1 LIQTLRHPGILA
13 FLLLLLVWPTYS
25 YGQSK
30 KDLEDK
36 RKKLI
41 RDIQVTDKLLKKTT
55 QNKEAVY
62 DRYLA
67 LQNQIESRESL
78 IQTIGEE
85 VTAADEAIARNTG
98 VVQSLS
104 QDIERMQEE
113 YGRMVRNAYRRK
125 TISNPLLYILS
136 ADDLNQAF
144 RRWLFLRK
152 YDQYRKQQADAI
164 ASTRAMLSRRIAE
177 LEKTRTE
184 KANLL
189 NAIQSQKTILTL
201 SLSDKEV
208 LLKTLQKDESRL
220 KQDLQKK
227 QQAHES
233 LNQAIENI
241 IQEEVRKRIEE
252 SRKVKPPPPPPPAP
266 APAKPQEKVNA
277 APVAAAPKED
287 RPPPSAPVA
296 EAIPDDHLSQFF
308 RQRRGKLPWPV
319 DNGFISRAYGR
330 QKHPTIKN
338 IEISNNG
345 IDILTEESSE
355 VHAICDGRVAG
366 VQYIPGHDYTV
377 ILQHGTYYTVY
388 SNLSETNLA
397 KGNQVKSKQT
407 IGKVS
412 TNPIT
417 GSSELHFELWLEK
430 ERLNPAAWIRR

>member
-1 LIQTLRHPGILA
+1 MLLITWPGA
-13 FLLLLLVWPTYS
+13 VFA
-25 YGQSK
+25 QSK

-41 RDIQVTDKLLKKTT
+41 KDIQVTDKLLKKTT
-55 QNKEAVY
+55 QNKEATY

-78 IQTIGEE
+78 IQTIGIEI
-85 VTAADEAIARNTG
+85 TAADEEIARNAG
-98 VVQSLS
+98 VIESLT
-104 QDIERMQEE
+104 QDIERMQDE
-113 YGRMVRNAYRRK
+113 YGKMVRGAFRRK
-125 TISNPLLYILS
+125 TLSNPLLYILS
-136 ADDLNQAF
+136 AENLNQAF

-164 ASTRAMLSRRIAE
+164 AFTRNMLAKRIAD

-184 KANLL
+184 KTNLL
-189 NAIQSQKTILTL
+189 NSLQSQKTILTF
-201 SLSDKEV
+201 SLADKDL
-208 LLKTLQKDESRL
+208 LLKTLQKDETRL

-227 QQAHES
+227 QQTHES

-241 IQEEVRKRIEE
+241 IQEEVRLRIEE
-252 SRKVKPPPPPPPAP
+252 ARKAKAAAPPPAP
-266 APAKPQEKVNA
+266 PPAKPAEKINAPPVSSVREERPA
-277 APVAAAPKED
+277 APTVAAPAAAPEVSGLDD
-287 RPPPSAPVA
+287 R
-296 EAIPDDHLSQFF
+296 LSQYF

-319 DNGFISRAYGR
+319 DNGFVSRTFGR
-330 QKHPTIKN
+330 QRHPTIKN

-355 VHAICDGRVAG
+355 VHAICEGRVAG
-366 VQYIPGHDYTV
+366 VQFIPGHDYTV
-377 ILQHGTYYTVY
+377 ILQHGNYYTVY
-388 SNLSETNLA
+388 SNLSETNLTKGATVKA
-397 KGNQVKSKQT
+397 KQP

-430 ERLNPAAWIRR
+430 ERLNPAAWIKK